1 MTQARRT
8 CLPHATALGPP
19 ARRLLAVTA
28 CGGDDDAD
36 LIQPSTA
43 RNAPASDSTPAA
55 DSVYAVLTD
64 DTWPLQEAI
73 DPPADAPIASLERPP
88 LEWYSEDVQSSTSQ
102 SSMVRLS
109 GHRAAFD
116 ETRAALEQLGFA
128 FDDVALQH
136 WQAVGGSA
144 PHDHHPTIIVLANG
158 PTTLMTLSYELGL
171 DQLAPITDTVESGDP
186 ANWIAAGGVI
196 Q

>member
-1 MTQARRT
+1 MSSIVITT
-8 CLPHATALGPP
+8 NLGVAPGGSP
-19 ARRLLAVTA
+19 STTA
-28 CGGDDDAD
+28 CSGDDDAD
-36 LIQPSTA
+36 LTQPSPA
-43 RNAPASDSTPAA
+43 GNAPTSESTSAA
-55 DSVYAVLTD
+55 DSVYGVLTD
-64 DTWPLQEAI
+64 DTWTLQEAI

-88 LEWYSEDVQSSTSQ
+88 LEWYAEYVQSSTSQ

-116 ETRAALEQLGFA
+116 ETRAALEELGFA

-136 WQAVGGSA
+136 WQAVGGAA
-144 PHDHHPTIIVLANG
+144 PDDPGSPTIIVLANG
-158 PTTLMTLSYELGL
+158 PTTLMTLSYELDL
-171 DQLAPITDTVESGDP
+171 DQLAPITDTVENVDQ